1 MLKECF
7 QREVPEAGC
16 DEAGRGCLAGPVFA
30 AAVILPPGFAHPL
43 LNDSKKMS
51 EKNRYLMRDVILR
64 DAVAWAVA
72 EVSPEEIDRINILN
86 ASFAGM
92 SRAVE
97 RLSFRPG
104 LLLIDGNR
112 FRSTLGIP
120 FECIVGGDGL
130 YASIAAA
137 SVLAKTFRDDRMK
150 LLHEEY
156 PQYGWNANKGYP
168 TRQHRLAVLRY
179 GLTPHHRLTFHWCA
193 RSAIAVLTLLP
204 VSAAESFVLFAPA
217 SLRFCAVFICF
228 FCAASRF
235 VCFVEALS
243 AVSGSGAERCAGR
256 SSGVLSVG

>member
-112 FRSTLGIP
+112 FRST
-120 FECIVGGDGL
+120 VSRSS
-130 YASIAAA
+130 ASWAATA
-137 SVLAKTFRDDRMK
+137 SMPPLQ
-150 LLHEEY
+150 
-156 PQYGWNANKGYP
+156 P
-168 TRQHRLAVLRY
+168 HRYWPR
-179 GLTPHHRLTFHWCA
+179 
-193 RSAIAVLTLLP
+193 
-204 VSAAESFVLFAPA
+204 
-217 SLRFCAVFICF
+217 
-228 FCAASRF
+228 
-235 VCFVEALS
+235 LS
-243 AVSGSGAERCAGR
+243 ATTE
-256 SSGVLSVG
+256 

>member
-72 EVSPEEIDRINILN
+72 EVSPEDIDRINILN

-137 SVLAKTFRDDRMK
+137 SVLAKTFRDDYMK
-150 LLHEEY
+150 SLHREY
-156 PQYGWNANKGYP
+156 PCYGWAGNKGYP
-168 TRQHRLAVLRY
+168 TAEHRRAIREHGVSPY
-179 GLTPHHRLTFHWCA
+179 HRM
-193 RSAIAVLTLLP
+193 SYNLLGNGELP
-204 VSAAESFVLFAPA
+204 LDFKD
-217 SLRFCAVFICF
+217 
-228 FCAASRF
+228 
-235 VCFVEALS
+235 
-243 AVSGSGAERCAGR
+243 
-256 SSGVLSVG
+256 